1 MNVPV
6 LQPSQQAE
14 TPNFYYRKSP
24 SAPEGA
30 FGGSVANAVLNSA
43 DAMSSI
49 AATEKH
55 KADVQTVLDVSN
67 QMTADLI
74 KALRTLCLLCGLC
87 GYKKGKHLEISI
99 VNS

>member
-55 KADVQTVLDVSN
+55 KADVQTDLDVSN
-67 QMTADLI
+67 QITPFQ
-74 KALRTLCLLCGLC
+74 
-87 GYKKGKHLEISI
+87 
-99 VNS
+99 